1 MLSEKELKKIA
12 LNECVD
18 MYGYDYI
25 HAREDICCDCWG
37 YEGDKYEYTLLTNEK
52 NDDEADDYLTDMGH
66 ILIDETPF
74 DYCAT
79 VYVDVNTG
87 EVTRDYENSIL
98 PKK

>member
-1 MLSEKELKKIA
+1 MLTEKELKKIA

-25 HAREDICCDCWG
+25 HAREDLCCDMWG
-37 YEGDKYEYTLLTNEK
+37 LEDDKYIYTLLTNGNGMHCVMNGLK
-52 NDDEADDYLTDMGH
+52 VIKDV
-66 ILIDETPF
+66 PF
-74 DYCAT
+74 DYYVT

-98 PKK
+98 PK